1 MKHGVKREHWVK
13 RLTGTTV
20 TVAGAFVLSLLA
32 FGLIFLLPVLSER
45 LTPDDIPEE
54 VLGERGVE
62 RSIWLLF
69 HDGDTL
75 TGLVKLITDT
85 RTMTVEAVGYP
96 PGTELID
103 GVTVTTA
110 HALYPAWGDRVA
122 TELENLTVISLPI
135 GGAAALIGRV
145 SGNLPLVLPQAV
157 GSLPKGELTL
167 TPLQAAEVL
176 TFDGWER
183 GGVDQAW
190 AHAQLTAAF
199 LQRTLTDTLDA
210 DSAFGELAAV
220 CDTRLNISQ
229 LEAVRGELTALADCR
244 ISARVAAGYMT
255 GTAETQRYVCD

>member
-1 MKHGVKREHWVK
+1 MKHGAKREK
-13 RLTGTTV
+13 RIKWLTGSSV

-32 FGLIFLLPVLSER
+32 FGLIFLLPVLSAR

-54 VLGERGVE
+54 VLGERGME
-62 RSIWLLF
+62 RSVWLLF

-75 TGLVKLITDT
+75 TGLVKLSADT

-110 HALYPAWGDRVA
+110 AALYPTWGERVA
-122 TELENLTVISLPI
+122 TELENLTVLTLPTD
-135 GGAAALIGRV
+135 GAAALIGRV
-145 SGNLPLVLPQAV
+145 SGNLPITLPQAV

-176 TFDGWER
+176 TFEGWEQ
-183 GGVDQAW
+183 GGVGQAW

-199 LQRTLTDTLDA
+199 LQRTLTDTLDV
-210 DSAFGELAAV
+210 DSAFGELTAV
-220 CDTRLNISQ
+220 CETRLNISQ

-255 GTAETQRYVCD
+255 GVKEQQRYVLG